1 MVTVAGANNSVA
13 WKLLA
18 TGSAL
23 GGAVVTKKVVG
34 IAWKAATGS
43 EPPANPENPDTTWSQ
58 AMVWAMLTGA
68 VAGATKL
75 LITRKAA
82 AQWRSSTGTLP
93 PGVASA

>member
-1 MVTVAGANNSVA
+1 MAVAGANNNMA

-18 TGSAL
+18 TGGAL
-23 GGAVVTKKVVG
+23 AGTVVTKKVVG
-34 IAWKAATGS
+34 VAWRTATGS

-68 VAGATKL
+68 LAGATKL

-82 AQWRSSTGTLP
+82 AHWRTSTGALP
-93 PGVASA
+93 PGVSSA